1 MKQAELKSVRA
12 KTIEVWVVLPQR
24 VLLLDIAGPLE
35 VLRRA
40 NAEQRALQF
49 IVHYIGANSRVTS
62 SVGLPLPDIAAFPAR
77 LPEEAIVIVPGSADR
92 IAFGEDA
99 PQSAVV
105 QDEEAIV
112 AWLKATVGAGH
123 TLIAIC
129 SG

>member
-62 SVGLPLPDIAAFPAR
+62 SVGLPMR
-77 LPEEAIVIVPGSADR
+77 
-92 IAFGEDA
+92 
-99 PQSAVV
+99 
-105 QDEEAIV
+105 
-112 AWLKATVGAGH
+112 
-123 TLIAIC
+123 
-129 SG
+129 